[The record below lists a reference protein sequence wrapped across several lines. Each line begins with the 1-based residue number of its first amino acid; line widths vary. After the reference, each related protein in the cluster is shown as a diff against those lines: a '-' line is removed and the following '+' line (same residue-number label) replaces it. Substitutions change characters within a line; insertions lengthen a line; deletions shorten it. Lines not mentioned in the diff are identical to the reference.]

1 MSRFAGKVAVVTG
14 AGRGIGAA
22 TATEL
27 AEGGCALALNDV
39 DEARL
44 SETAEALRAHG
55 VKVTTHVG
63 SVMEADFI
71 QRFVDEA
78 TAAHGR
84 VDLLMNNAGG
94 GPPMTP
100 WAEFAKSEFAHFRAI
115 FEMNFFTQAMLLHA
129 LLPGMVQRGYGRIVC
144 VSSMSAVLGQESGSA
159 YASGKLAL
167 HALVSSVSKEVARH
181 GVNINAVVL
190 GNPPHPSRTPER
202 QAYLDKLSH
211 FDRVGRLDEFGKAIA
226 FLLSDDASYVS
237 GAAVPIDG
245 GLIAPRLNE

>member
-1 MSRFAGKVAVVTG
+1 VSRFAGKVAVVTG

-27 AEGGCALALNDV
+27 AKGGGALALNDV

-55 VKVTTHVG
+55 VQVTTHVG

-71 QRFVDEA
+71 RRFVDEA
-78 TAAHGR
+78 IAAHGK
-84 VDLLMNNAGG
+84 VDLLVNNAGG

-129 LLPGMVQRGYGRIVC
+129 LLPGMVERGYGKIVC

-226 FLLSDDASYVS
+226 FLLSDDASYIS

>member
-1 MSRFAGKVAVVTG
+1 VSRFAGKVAVVTG

-22 TATEL
+22 TAAEL

-44 SETAEALRAHG
+44 AETAEALRAHG

-63 SVMEADFI
+63 SVMEPDFI
-71 QRFVDEA
+71 KRFVDEA
-78 TAAHGR
+78 TVAHGK
-84 VDLLMNNAGG
+84 VDLLANNAGG

-129 LLPGMVQRGYGRIVC
+129 LLPGMVERGYGRIVC

-202 QAYLDKLSH
+202 QDYLDKLSH
-211 FDRVGRLDEFGKAIA
+211 FGRVGRLDEFGKAIA
-226 FLLSDDASYVS
+226 FLLSDDASYIS

>member
-22 TATEL
+22 TAAEL
-27 AEGGCALALNDV
+27 AQGGCALALNDV

-44 SETAEALRAHG
+44 SDTAEALRAHG
-55 VKVTTHVG
+55 VTVTTHVG

-71 QRFVDEA
+71 RRFVDEA

-84 VDLLMNNAGG
+84 VDLLVNNAGG

-100 WAEFAKSEFAHFRAI
+100 WAEFAKSDFAHFRAI

-129 LLPGMVQRGYGRIVC
+129 LLPGMVERGYGRIVC

-181 GVNINAVVL
+181 GVTINAAVL

-226 FLLSDDASYVS
+226 FLLSDDASYMS

-245 GLIAPRLNE
+245 GLITPRLNE

>member
-1 MSRFAGKVAVVTG
+1 MSRFAGRVAVVTG

-27 AEGGCALALNDV
+27 AKGGCDLALNDV

-44 SETAEALRAHG
+44 SEAAEALRAHG
-55 VKVTTHVG
+55 VSVTTHIG
-63 SVMEADFI
+63 SVMEEDFI
-71 QRFVDEA
+71 GRFVADA
-78 TAAHGR
+78 TAAHGK
-84 VDLLMNNAGG
+84 VDLLANNAGG
-94 GPPMTP
+94 GPPMIP
-100 WAEFAKSEFAHFRAI
+100 WGEFATSEFAHFRAI

-129 LLPGMVQRGYGRIVC
+129 LLPGMVARGYGKIVC
-144 VSSMSAVLGQESGSA
+144 VSSISAVLGQESGSA

-190 GNPPHPSRTPER
+190 GNPPHPSRTAER

-226 FLLSDDASYVS
+226 FLLSDDASYIS

>member
-1 MSRFAGKVAVVTG
+1 VSRFAGKVGLVTG

-22 TATEL
+22 TAEEL
-27 AEGGCALALNDV
+27 AKDGASLALNDV

-44 SETAEALRAHG
+44 EETAQRLRSHG
-55 VKVTTHVG
+55 VHVTTHLG
-63 SVMEADFI
+63 SVMEPAFIADL
-71 QRFVDEA
+71 A
-78 TAAHGR
+78 AAANAAHGK
-84 VDLLMNNAGG
+84 VDLLANNAGG

-100 WAEFAKSEFAHFRAI
+100 WAEFAKSDFAHFRAI

-129 LLPGMVQRGYGRIVC
+129 LLPGMVERGYGKVVC
-144 VSSMSAVLGQESGSA
+144 VSSISAVLGQESGSA

-167 HALVSSVSKEVARH
+167 HALVSSVSKEVARF
-181 GVNINAVVL
+181 GVNVNAVVL

-202 QAYLDKLSH
+202 QAFLDKMSH
-211 FDRVGRLDEFGKAIA
+211 FDRVGRLEEFGKAIA
-226 FLLSDDASYVS
+226 FLLSDDASYMS

>member
-1 MSRFAGKVAVVTG
+1 MSRFEGKVAVVTG

-63 SVMEADFI
+63 SVMEPEFI

-226 FLLSDDASYVS
+226 FLLSDDASYIS

>member
-1 MSRFAGKVAVVTG
+1 MSRFAGRVALVTG

-22 TATEL
+22 TAAEL
-27 AEGGCALALNDV
+27 AKGGCALALNDV
-39 DEARL
+39 DEGRL
-44 SETAEALRAHG
+44 EESAGALRAHG
-55 VKVTTHVG
+55 VHVTTHLG
-63 SVMEADFI
+63 SVMEPEFI
-71 QRFVDEA
+71 QSLVAEA
-78 TAAHGR
+78 NAAHGKI
-84 VDLLMNNAGG
+84 DLLANNAGG

-129 LLPGMVQRGYGRIVC
+129 LLPGMVSRGYGKVVC
-144 VSSMSAVLGQESGSA
+144 VSSISAVLGQESGAA

-181 GVNINAVVL
+181 GVNVNAVVL

-202 QAYLDKLSH
+202 QAYLDMLSH

-226 FLLSDDASYVS
+226 FLLSDDASYIS

>member
-1 MSRFAGKVAVVTG
+1 VSRFAGKVAVVTG

-27 AEGGCALALNDV
+27 AAGGCALALNDV

-63 SVMEADFI
+63 SVMEPDFI

-78 TAAHGR
+78 TVAHGKI
-84 VDLLMNNAGG
+84 DLLMNNAGG

>member
-27 AEGGCALALNDV
+27 AAGGCALALNDV

-63 SVMEADFI
+63 SVMEPDFI

-78 TAAHGR
+78 TVAHGKI
-84 VDLLMNNAGG
+84 DLLMNNAGG